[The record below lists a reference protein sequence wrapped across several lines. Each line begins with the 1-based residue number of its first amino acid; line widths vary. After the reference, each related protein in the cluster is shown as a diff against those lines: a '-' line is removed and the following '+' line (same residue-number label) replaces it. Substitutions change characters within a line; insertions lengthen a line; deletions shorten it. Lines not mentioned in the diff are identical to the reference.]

1 MTFAAVGRKKMRI
14 PEAQKLQKCRKCEE
28 MALFVCY
35 SKGMAQ
41 RPKVALSRLASPH
54 SRCQPSQAA
63 GRLPWGDLQA
73 YGSSVLKWSSL

>member
-14 PEAQKLQKCRKCEE
+14 PEAQTLQKCRKCEE

-41 RPKVALSRLASPH
+41 RPKVALGRLASPH
-54 SRCQPSQAA
+54 SHCQPSQAA
-63 GRLPWGDLQA
+63 VGDFL
-73 YGSSVLKWSSL
+73 GETCKLMVHLF